1 MTFYFGDCRIVII
14 LLWGPQ
20 IRFDHRD
27 RFHVLELGC
36 QKIKGYGVYIL
47 QLKL

>member
-20 IRFDHRD
+20 IRFGHRD

-36 QKIKGYGVYIL
+36 QKERAMVFTSYN
-47 QLKL
+47 